1 MDGANPSAA
10 EKLNQEQFQ
19 RVVRTGFEP
28 GNFGSQGQRPNHWA
42 AALLPLDTTQ
52 GVLLV
57 SRIH

>member
-28 GNFGSQGQRPNHWA
+28 SQGQRPNHWA